1 MLPQQARQ
9 RRFASGPVNSLECA
23 IHRNIHQAPEKKRHV
38 RFHLLQQLEHFG
50 QKGVVPL
57 MSQPSQPE
65 LVRQH
70 AAPGFLV
77 GGGKNPQPMLQ
88 CRIVIDER
96 RERIP
101 KPDKIPLRNPRL
113 IAEAITPSLR
123 VGGIRRPMQVESLQ
137 PAIGSIVHGQPQ
149 DGHVIGV
156 HHTVDKADSHPVRD
170 QYSRAAADFLE
181 PARIH

>member
-1 MLPQQARQ
+1 MSVSTCCSNSNKSAKQGFIALVSQRNQPQ
-9 RRFASGPVNSLECA
+9 
-23 IHRNIHQAPEKKRHV
+23 
-38 RFHLLQQLEHFG
+38 
-50 QKGVVPL
+50 
-57 MSQPSQPE
+57 

-77 GGGKNPQPMLQ
+77 RCGKNPQPMLQ

-137 PAIGSIVHGQPQ
+137 PAIGAIVHG
-149 DGHVIGV
+149 
-156 HHTVDKADSHPVRD
+156 
-170 QYSRAAADFLE
+170 
-181 PARIH
+181 